1 MPPRYLT
8 EASEEELRQRTSIKW
23 SRVPPGVIAADIA
36 ELDFRA
42 PEPVVSAVRRCA
54 DGSDLGYPDYSA
66 GGPGTPARLA
76 EVFCGRMQTRF
87 GWTPDPARVETSGQ
101 IMQAL
106 CCAVLSYTNPG
117 DTVLTHAPTYRP
129 IAEAI
134 RRLDRR
140 CLTVQVSD
148 IRDVSDWT
156 EATKEA
162 GIPRVPMVVL
172 CHPHNPTGYVFDSNT
187 LSVLAEFAERNDAVI
202 FSDEIY
208 QDLVYDPAGYRSTG
222 AVAGLNQRTV
232 MFTSAAKSFGI
243 AGLRCA
249 VGYFGSRRLHEDFCR
264 LPWHLRSTAS
274 LPGINATIAAWSQCE
289 TWLDELRSRLA
300 ANREIVTDRLADI
313 PSVRCVTPAATYS
326 CWLDLSDTVAA
337 ADPREYLIRAAR
349 VSLQAGESFGAEYKG
364 NARLNFGTAP
374 ERLAAMLDRLSLAL
388 RA

>member
-1 MPPRYLT
+1 MSPKYLI
-8 EASEEELRQRTSIKW
+8 EASEEELRGRTSIKW
-23 SRVPPGVIAADIA
+23 SRVAAGVIAADIA

-42 PEPVVSAVRRCA
+42 PEPVLAAVRRCA
-54 DGSDLGYPDYSA
+54 DLSDFGYPDYIA
-66 GGPGTPARLA
+66 GTPARLA
-76 EVFCGRMQTRF
+76 EIFCERMRSRF
-87 GWTPDPARVETSGQ
+87 GWTPDPARVETCGQ

-106 CCAVLSYTNPG
+106 CCAIMAYTNPG

-134 RRLDRR
+134 ERLDRR
-140 CLTVQVSD
+140 CVTLPVCDV
-148 IRDVSDWT
+148 RDVSDWT
-156 EATKEA
+156 DAIRA
-162 GIPRVPMVVL
+162 SGAQRVSMVVL
-172 CHPHNPTGYVFDSNT
+172 CHPHNPTGYVFNSNT
-187 LSVLAEFAERNDAVI
+187 LTVLAELAENNHAVI

-208 QDLVYDPAGYRSTG
+208 QDLVYDPAVYCSTG

-249 VGYFGSRRLHEDFCR
+249 VGYFGSQRLHEDFCR

-289 TWLDELRSRLA
+289 TWLDALRSRLA
-300 ANREIVTDRLADI
+300 INREVVIERMADI
-313 PSVRCVTPAATYS
+313 PSVRCGRPAATYS
-326 CWLDLSDTVAA
+326 CWLDLSGTVAA
-337 ADPREYLIRAAR
+337 HDPRDYLTRTAR
-349 VSLQAGESFGAEYKG
+349 VSLQAGDSFGREYKG

-374 ERLAAMLDRLSLAL
+374 ERLAVMLDRLTLAL